1 MAHKKQQTNIIR
13 GDITMKKWETPAM
26 AELNINNTE
35 HEWKIQPS
43 LDGGYFGDGEL
54 SGWFGEDDDDTN
66 KKS

>member
-1 MAHKKQQTNIIR
+1 
-13 GDITMKKWETPAM
+13 MKKWETPAM

-54 SGWFGEDDDDTN
+54 SGWFGKDDDDTN